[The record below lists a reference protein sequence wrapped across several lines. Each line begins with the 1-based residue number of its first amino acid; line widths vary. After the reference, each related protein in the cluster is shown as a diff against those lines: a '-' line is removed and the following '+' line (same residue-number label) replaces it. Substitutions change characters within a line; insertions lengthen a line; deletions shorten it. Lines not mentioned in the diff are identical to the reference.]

1 MKSIK
6 SQNLSYNIVKGLNSK
21 SKPKI
26 SKISDNL
33 LITRKTFQKY
43 FDKLKAQKIISNF
56 TINVNPNIHPNL
68 KYVIIEIKTNP
79 KEPELSEEL
88 LKISQLKMLDG
99 IFGEF
104 SLLALFI
111 FKDAEDFNEIL
122 NKIDQI
128 MSNSYFKKYN
138 IIETI
143 KVFKTY
149 GIKLTNF
156 KINLKKSIDNID
168 YGILQILQNQQK
180 IKQISTYDIR
190 DKLKDIFNIDISQPS
205 ISKRIEKLKDDGI
218 ILNYAVNFN
227 PRSIGFKGK
236 YIVRIKP
243 KDPSK
248 YNELALKLEEK
259 GEITDLFRIGEQYG
273 MLAIVR
279 VKNIEDYGT
288 FIWKLYETE
297 EIEDTFTNFVLDELK
312 PYTNFVLY

>member
-1 MKSIK
+1 MKSSKDEKPEIK
-6 SQNLSYNIVKGLNSK
+6 MLKMLNSR
-21 SKPKI
+21 SKPKFT
-26 SKISDNL
+26 
-33 LITRKTFQKY
+33 LIAKRLNKTRKMAHKY
-43 FDKLKAQKIISNF
+43 FYKLKDEKIISNF
-56 TINVNPNIHPNL
+56 TININPNIHPNL

-79 KEPELSEEL
+79 KEPKLSEEL

-122 NKIDQI
+122 IKIDQI

-143 KVFKTY
+143 KVFKTF
-149 GIKLTNF
+149 GIKLSNF
-156 KINLKKSIDNID
+156 KIDLKKSFDNMD
-168 YGILQILQNQQK
+168 YNILQILQNQQGLR
-180 IKQISTYDIR
+180 QISTYDIK
-190 DKLKDIFNIDISQPS
+190 DKLKNNFQIDISQPS
-205 ISKRIEKLKDDGI
+205 ISKRIEKLRNADI
-218 ILNYAVNFN
+218 ILNYTVNFN

-243 KDPSK
+243 KDPSN
-248 YNELALKLEEK
+248 YNELALSLEEK
-259 GEITDLFRIGEQYG
+259 KEITDLFRIGEQYG

-279 VKNIEDYGT
+279 VKNIEDFGI
-288 FIWKLYETE
+288 FIWNLYETE

-312 PYTNFVLY
+312 PYTNFIIQ